1 MKTRLDEAKGHSN
14 QDKRDL
20 YELEH
25 HERELHTLI
34 EALDSTRLTE
44 EQAMSDLRQQ
54 LLQHKRDKD
63 QVYRQERELEQ
74 KIRQREREREVEQV
88 VVKKMAIEKMREQQ
102 SLIDELLRKKE
113 SEVDAINRTNQDRDY
128 NSSLMLKK
136 ALERAEVL

>member
-1 MKTRLDEAKGHSN
+1 
-14 QDKRDL
+14 
-20 YELEH
+20 
-25 HERELHTLI
+25 
-34 EALDSTRLTE
+34 
-44 EQAMSDLRQQ
+44 MSDLRQQ

-63 QVYRQERELEQ
+63 QVYRRERELEQ

-88 VVKKMAIEKMREQQ
+88 VVKRMAIEKMREQQ

-113 SEVDAINRTNQDRDY
+113 CEVDAINRTNQDRDY

>member
-14 QDKRDL
+14 QDKQDL

-25 HERELHTLI
+25 HERELQTRI

-63 QVYRQERELEQ
+63 QVYRRERELEQ

-88 VVKKMAIEKMREQQ
+88 VVKRMAIEKMREQQ